1 MKLISEGDPMHKPKA
16 YTIVGQLGQK
26 IPALINK
33 DFSLLEKFFDTLA
46 AVSGILNFEKIIF
59 QKQILYNN
67 NLFSD

>member
-1 MKLISEGDPMHKPKA
+1 MKLISEGDPIHKPKA

-46 AVSGILNFEKIIF
+46 AVSKRKKYLTEKILI
-59 QKQILYNN
+59 I
-67 NLFSD
+67 